1 MEKIIRSLDPK
12 FDHIVII
19 IEETKD
25 LEVIT
30 IEQLLGSL
38 QAYKEKLK
46 KQQRIVEQLLKLQLN
61 SKEKKE
67 DFDNGRGRRGGCGR
81 ARGGDEGEKEEEAST
96 TIMKIKTKGKAQQEV
111 MKR

>member
-25 LEVIT
+25 LEVLT

-46 KQQRIVEQLLKLQLN
+46 KQ
-61 SKEKKE
+61 
-67 DFDNGRGRRGGCGR
+67 
-81 ARGGDEGEKEEEAST
+81 
-96 TIMKIKTKGKAQQEV
+96 
-111 MKR
+111 